1 MVFRTPQP
9 EMQVYRAKILL
20 ITRILI
26 RPEDE
31 RTIVLRVVPG
41 KAKEGVLGFEIADL
55 QDTVDLCG

>member
-26 RPEDE
+26 RPD
-31 RTIVLRVVPG
+31 RGIGLTMDVITYYVICINSMRFGVILAT
-41 KAKEGVLGFEIADL
+41 AK
-55 QDTVDLCG
+55 